1 MASVG
6 FCFIWA
12 EPLKSLFSVKVQKEG
27 WTTSWTALFLWIII
41 CCMWGDYR
49 LKAFSVQNFFC
60 QLVKK
65 WHTEA
70 NPIWHYFALTSIFNI
85 AKGHRSIM
93 DELTWIIFCE
103 QAAFWVIYMPIS
115 GAFRW
120 YFLLHSL
127 LLASVTC
134 NLETLEVV
142 LIFKLFH
149 LSHRFKNCLFPFK
162 EEKLIRI
169 ITKDS
174 QTCADTIG

>member
-1 MASVG
+1 MASVE

-12 EPLKSLFSVKVQKEG
+12 EPLKNLFCVKVQKQG
-27 WTTSWTALFLWIII
+27 WTASWIAELFSWIII

-49 LKAFSVQNFFC
+49 LKAFSVQNCFC

-70 NPIWHYFALTSIFNI
+70 KPIWHYFAFISILNI
-85 AKGHRSIM
+85 AKGHRNIV

-103 QAAFWVIYMPIS
+103 PAAFWVIYVPIS
-115 GAFRW
+115 RAFCC
-120 YFLLHSL
+120 YFLLQSL

-149 LSHRFKNCLFPFK
+149 LSHQFKNCLFPFK
-162 EEKLIRI
+162 EEKQIRI
-169 ITKDS
+169 VTRDS
-174 QTCADTIG
+174 